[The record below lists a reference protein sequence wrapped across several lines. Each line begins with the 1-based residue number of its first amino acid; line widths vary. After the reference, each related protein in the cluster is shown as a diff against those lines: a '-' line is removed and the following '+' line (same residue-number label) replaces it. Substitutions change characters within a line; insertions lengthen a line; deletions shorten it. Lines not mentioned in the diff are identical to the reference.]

1 MESRQYIYNQSTLT
15 VKFGNIIDSHAD
27 VIVSSDDSCV
37 TMGGGVSRAILRAG
51 GDAIIKDAKK
61 MTPVRLG
68 DVIVTTAGGLLH
80 QKYVYCRKRSIP
92 THSERFYP
100 PTIIAEMGLKRA

>member
-27 VIVSSDDSCV
+27 IIVSSDDSCV

-51 GDAIIKDAKK
+51 GDAIIGIFSKC
-61 MTPVRLG
+61 P
-68 DVIVTTAGGLLH
+68 
-80 QKYVYCRKRSIP
+80 
-92 THSERFYP
+92 
-100 PTIIAEMGLKRA
+100 